1 MLDMLDYI
9 IVGAGLS
16 GITVAEELIRKG
28 KTVQVYEDSSQ
39 TSSTVAGGI
48 YNPMILKRFTL
59 AWNAGGQL
67 DISIPFYKQLEEK
80 LGVQLIYELPVYRK
94 FNSVEEQNNWFTAMD
109 KPGLSRFL
117 NPKLEVSVNT
127 CIPSQFSFGKVMH
140 TGRVDT
146 TMLLESYREFLNSID
161 SLISENFDHSQLDIL
176 EEHIEYKGYKS
187 RYIVFCEGFGIKDN
201 PLFNFLPFYGNKGE
215 YLIIKAK
222 DLQLKEA
229 VKSSVFI
236 LPQGNDLYKIGATY
250 DNVDNISTPTEA
262 AKDTLLSQLKKMIT
276 CDFEVVGQ
284 VAGIRPATKDRK
296 PVIGKHPFHS
306 RVYCCNG
313 FGSRGVLIAPV
324 MAKQLAGH
332 LEEQLP
338 LEPETNINRFYKTT

>member
-1 MLDMLDYI
+1 MLDYI

-16 GITVAEELIRKG
+16 GITVAEELLCRG

-39 TSSTVAGGI
+39 SSSTVAGGI
-48 YNPMILKRFTL
+48 YNPVILKRFTL
-59 AWNAGGQL
+59 AWNAGEQL
-67 DISIPFYKQLEEK
+67 EISIPFYRKLEKK
-80 LGVQLIYELPVYRK
+80 LGVQLIFELPVYRK

-117 NPKLEVSVNT
+117 DSKLETSVND
-127 CIPSQFSFGKVMH
+127 CIPSRFSFGKVRS

-146 TMLLESYREFLNSID
+146 AVLLESYRKFLISID
-161 SLISENFDHSQLDIL
+161 SLVSESFVHSKLDIR
-176 EEHIEYKGYKS
+176 EDHVDYNGEKAKN
-187 RYIVFCEGFGIKDN
+187 IVFCEGFGIKDN
-201 PLFNFLPFYGNKGE
+201 PLFNFLPFHGNKGE
-215 YLIIKAK
+215 YLIVKAK

-236 LPQGNDLYKIGATY
+236 LPQGNNIYKIGATY
-250 DNVDNISTPTEA
+250 DNVDKTRDHTQKARE
-262 AKDTLLSQLKKMIT
+262 TLLSQLKKMIT

-284 VAGIRPATKDRK
+284 VAGIRPATIDRK
-296 PVIGKHPFHS
+296 PVIGKHPLYS
-306 RVYCCNG
+306 SVYCCNG

-324 MAKQLAGH
+324 MAKQLVAY

-338 LEPETNINRFYKTT
+338 LDPETNINRFNKTT